1 MVGAGHAIG
10 PRICRGEGTRR
21 DDDGA
26 RRVTVE
32 GRGVVRAAP
41 DAATIQIGID
51 ARSTTV
57 ADARA
62 SAARQM
68 TAAIEALLAR
78 GVARADLQTEF
89 YRVSLVWNRDAKGQ
103 PTTVWGYSVHNE
115 LKATIRD
122 LDRLGDVLDD
132 ALAAGVNRLS
142 GPTFFIE
149 RPQALADEARRLAA
163 VDARRRAEI
172 LAGAS
177 GAELGRIV
185 SIVEQENGGHRPIYR
200 AAYAASEMSA
210 PDVTTPI
217 ESGLEEIAIEI
228 QTIWELD

>member
-1 MVGAGHAIG
+1 VQ
-10 PRICRGEGTRR
+10 R

-26 RRVTVE
+26 PRVTVE

-41 DAATIQIGID
+41 DAATIQVGID
-51 ARSTTV
+51 ARSTSV
-57 ADARA
+57 ANARE

-78 GVARADLQTEF
+78 GVARADLQTDF
-89 YRVSLVWNRDAKGQ
+89 YRVSLIWNRDAKGQ
-103 PTTVWGYSVHNE
+103 PTTGWGYSVHNE

-132 ALAAGVNRLS
+132 ALAAGMTQLS

-149 RPQALADEARRLAA
+149 RPQALEDEARRLAVA
-163 VDARRRAEI
+163 DARRRAEI
-172 LAGAS
+172 LAGAA

-185 SIVEQENGGHRPIYR
+185 SIVEHEPGGRRPLFRR
-200 AAYAASEMSA
+200 AAYAADAMSA
-210 PDVTTPI
+210 PNVATPI
-217 ESGLEEIAIEI
+217 ESGMEEITVEV
-228 QTIWELD
+228 QTIWELH